1 MEPTPEHKKL
11 HPLAQLAKDTVE
23 SYVKSGYM
31 VTPRELTPEMKERAG
46 VFVSIKKAGMLRGCI
61 GTFEPRQSNV
71 AEEIMNNAVSSATQD
86 PRFPPVIP
94 AELPYLSYSV
104 DVLTLPEPVESMRD
118 LDPKKYGAIVEH
130 IEYFRRDGVPLLKPR
145 IRRGLLLPDLEGV
158 DTVEEQI
165 DICRQKAGIPP
176 QEPVELYRF
185 QVNRYSVL

>member
-1 MEPTPEHKKL
+1 MEPKPEPKKL

-46 VFVSIKKAGMLRGCI
+46 VFVSIKKSGMLRGCI

-94 AELPYLSYSV
+94 AELPHLTYSV
-104 DVLTLPEPVESMRD
+104 DVLTKPEPVESAAS
-118 LDPKKYGAIVEH
+118 LT
-130 IEYFRRDGVPLLKPR
+130 
-145 IRRGLLLPDLEGV
+145 RRGMGRSWRAEDGEACCSP
-158 DTVEEQI
+158 TW
-165 DICRQKAGIPP
+165 RAWTPWK
-176 QEPVELYRF
+176 
-185 QVNRYSVL
+185 NRSTSAARRPASCPKSQSSSTGSRSRGTQPSD

>member
-1 MEPTPEHKKL
+1 MEPTPEHKRL

-31 VTPRELTPEMKERAG
+31 ATPRELTPEMKERAG
-46 VFVSIKKAGMLRGCI
+46 VFVSIKKEGMLRGCI

-104 DVLTLPEPVESMRD
+104 DVLTLPEPVESVRD
-118 LDPKKYGAIVEH
+118 LDPKIYGAIVEH
-130 IEYFRRDGVPLLKPR
+130 IEYFRGDGVPLLKPR

-165 DICRQKAGIPP
+165 DICRQKAGILP
-176 QEPVELYRF
+176 QDPIRLYRF
-185 QVNRYSVL
+185 QVKRYSVI